1 MIGHTDVV
9 KRRPFDPWLEDEAA
23 LDRKAPSRR
32 RVLIIT
38 LLSVLLLALFV
49 IAVGVLASGIGE
61 LMEYLSPDPES
72 H

>member
-1 MIGHTDVV
+1 MARGRSSVGQERAFPT
-9 KRRPFDPWLEDEAA
+9 
-23 LDRKAPSRR
+23 

-49 IAVGVLASGIGE
+49 IAVVLLASGIRE